1 MAKGYKRA
9 GLSNYSSKKQRPKDK
24 IIKNYCG
31 TFETLATT
39 GWAYYQ
45 RQFTEQITCP
55 TTVKGIR
62 WNISAAMADPQASGA
77 SACAFRWMIVLI
89 KAGEVFP
96 AAMNNGWPTPGQ
108 MTDWSA
114 ANSGAPKVG
123 TGSFLFQPDERCL
136 VHGSGILVKGQQA
149 YVDEGATKGMRKMNP
164 GDALYIVVAG
174 AANTADED
182 EAYIDFIIDLQFVN
196 LC

>member
-31 TFETLATT
+31 TFQTLATT

-62 WNISAAMADPQASGA
+62 WNISAAFAEPQATDA
-77 SACAFRWMIVLI
+77 TACAFRWMIVLI

-96 AAMNNGWPTPGQ
+96 SGMNTSWPTPGS
-108 MTDWSA
+108 MDGWSA
-114 ANSGAPKVG
+114 SNTPTPTTG
-123 TGSFLFQPDERCL
+123 TGKFLFQPDERCL
-136 VHGSGILVKGQQA
+136 VHGSGMLVKGQQA

-164 GDALYIVVAG
+164 GDALYIVIAA
-174 AANTADED
+174 AANLADED
-182 EAYIDFIIDLQFVN
+182 PGYVDFIMDLQFVN